1 MIPLLSSHPV
11 DAMSSSSSESGYV
24 TVRDAAERLNV
35 TPRTLK
41 YYEEKGL
48 ISPDRSDGRY
58 RLYTE
63 QDLEKFARI
72 LRMRSLGFSLQT
84 IAEILQKPIESANA
98 SGTVVSQASLRE
110 IEKSLARQVDAVDA
124 RIQAVKREMRE
135 AQAVR
140 DELAYDLEYIRR
152 RIAGE
157 PRDELL
163 RERRERAAAWRA
175 SQGRPQKAAAK

>member
-1 MIPLLSSHPV
+1 
-11 DAMSSSSSESGYV
+11 MSSSTPESGYV

-48 ISPDRSDGRY
+48 ISPERSDGHY
-58 RLYTE
+58 RLYSE
-63 QDLEKFARI
+63 RDLEKFARI
-72 LRMRSLGFSLQT
+72 LRMRSLGFSIQT
-84 IAEILQKPIESANA
+84 ISEILQKPIESATA
-98 SGTVVSQASLRE
+98 SGTAVSMASLKE
-110 IEKSLARQVDAVDA
+110 IERSLAQQVDAVDA

-140 DELAYDLEYIRR
+140 EELAYDLEYIRR

-157 PRDELL
+157 PKDELL
-163 RERRERAAAWRA
+163 RERRERAMARRQA
-175 SQGRPQKAAAK
+175 RPPKVANQ

>member
-1 MIPLLSSHPV
+1 MIRLLSSRPV
-11 DAMSSSSSESGYV
+11 NAMSSSSSESGYV
-24 TVRDAAERLNV
+24 TVRDAAERLDV

-84 IAEILQKPIESANA
+84 IAEILQKPIESVSA
-98 SGTVVSQASLRE
+98 SGTAMSLASLHE
-110 IEKSLARQVDAVDA
+110 IEKSLAQQIDAVDA

-163 RERRERAAAWRA
+163 RERRERASARRTRQA
-175 SQGRPQKAAAK
+175 GRQKAAAK